1 MAIPPVYLISGLTG
15 LTVLLLIIRKGL
27 QQPSDD
33 QFIELQETTP
43 ELNTA
48 PQPQTA
54 PKPSQKDLPSLVT
67 MYLVPKKPISGS
79 DLLNFF
85 LTRNLQYNN
94 QNIFYLPGP
103 NGEKFFVATLSSPG
117 TFDIKTMTNQT
128 FDGLSFFIQPNQAA
142 NPLKDFDELCGLMF
156 EGKELFDAVIQA
168 TNKQEISI
176 DALRDLRETIQT

>member
-27 QQPSDD
+27 QQPTDD
-33 QFIELQETTP
+33 QFVELQETP
-43 ELNTA
+43 
-48 PQPQTA
+48 
-54 PKPSQKDLPSLVT
+54 PKPNTEPKPAQNNLPSLVT

-94 QNIFYLPGP
+94 QKIFYLPSP

-128 FDGLSFFIQPNQAA
+128 FDGLSFFIQPNQSN

-156 EGKELFDAVIQA
+156 EAKELFDAVIQA

-176 DALRDLRETIQT
+176 DALRDLRETIQA